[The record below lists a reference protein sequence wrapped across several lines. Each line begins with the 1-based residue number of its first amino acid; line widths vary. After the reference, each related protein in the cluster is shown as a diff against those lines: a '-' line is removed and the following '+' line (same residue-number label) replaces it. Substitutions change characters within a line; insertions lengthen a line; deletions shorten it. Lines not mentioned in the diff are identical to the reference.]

1 MHKSNYLPTE
11 EDEKNI
17 DNSNFIQ
24 NNRYN
29 TCGNESELE
38 KTKQFKNFKS
48 QKLIRP
54 YHRKKNFKDIYGY
67 ENIYKY
73 KTKPERWFSHED
85 ISFLSTLS
93 LLSASVPSV
102 DPFSLCVIGGS
113 VLHVG

>member
-54 YHRKKNFKDIYGY
+54 
-67 ENIYKY
+67 
-73 KTKPERWFSHED
+73 
-85 ISFLSTLS
+85 
-93 LLSASVPSV
+93 
-102 DPFSLCVIGGS
+102 
-113 VLHVG
+113 